1 MSCGPIF
8 SFCPAISPF
17 WLVTTFSPA
26 TVTSELFLS
35 LLLDL
40 SSDDD
45 DDDDDLMSSLG
56 TDMGGFFPNYSSVA
70 VAQVDTESSANHLE
84 VTNVSLCFSDHP
96 QS

>member
-26 TVTSELFLS
+26 TGTYELFLS
-35 LLLDL
+35 LLLDF

-45 DDDDDLMSSLG
+45 DDDDEFIRNYQK
-56 TDMGGFFPNYSSVA
+56 DMGGFLFPTIPV
-70 VAQVDTESSANHLE
+70 
-84 VTNVSLCFSDHP
+84 
-96 QS
+96 